1 MRKTMS
7 DNKKGYEVDTDIW
20 NRWELVLKHE
30 KANDF
35 VNQLLEKRI
44 QFRRIFKGIL
54 ADLIRFVEP
63 SATDSNKRRWKK
75 SIWWEDFLE
84 GIEPIQLK
92 GKEYQ
97 PNLAKTLNW
106 VEKSTLTA
114 IKGLSAIAKERKYRL
129 YGFGG

>member
-1 MRKTMS
+1 M
-7 DNKKGYEVDTDIW
+7 
-20 NRWELVLKHE
+20 KHE

-35 VNQLLEKRI
+35 VNQLLENGYS
-44 QFRRIFKGIL
+44 FGGIFKGIL

-106 VEKSTLTA
+106 VEKKHLNGYQGAVSYC
-114 IKGLSAIAKERKYRL
+114 KKKENIDFMDLVANSDKYNYDRIDKMVKE
-129 YGFGG
+129 YED

>member
-1 MRKTMS
+1 M
-7 DNKKGYEVDTDIW
+7 KKQMILLISYWKTDIVS
-20 NRWELVLKHE
+20 E
-30 KANDF
+30 D
-35 VNQLLEKRI
+35 I
-44 QFRRIFKGIL
+44 QRIL

-106 VEKSTLTA
+106 VEKA
-114 IKGLSAIAKERKYRL
+114 P
-129 YGFGG
+129 

>member
-1 MRKTMS
+1 M
-7 DNKKGYEVDTDIW
+7 
-20 NRWELVLKHE
+20 KHE

-35 VNQLLEKRI
+35 VNQLLENGYS
-44 QFRRIFKGIL
+44 FGGIFKGIL

-106 VEKSTLTA
+106 VEKKHLNGYQGAVSYC
-114 IKGLSAIAKERKYRL
+114 KERKYRL

>member
-1 MRKTMS
+1 M
-7 DNKKGYEVDTDIW
+7 
-20 NRWELVLKHE
+20 
-30 KANDF
+30 
-35 VNQLLEKRI
+35 
-44 QFRRIFKGIL
+44 
-54 ADLIRFVEP
+54 IRFVEP

-114 IKGLSAIAKERKYRL
+114 IKGLSAIAKKENIDFMDLVANSDKYNYDRIDKW
-129 YGFGG
+129 